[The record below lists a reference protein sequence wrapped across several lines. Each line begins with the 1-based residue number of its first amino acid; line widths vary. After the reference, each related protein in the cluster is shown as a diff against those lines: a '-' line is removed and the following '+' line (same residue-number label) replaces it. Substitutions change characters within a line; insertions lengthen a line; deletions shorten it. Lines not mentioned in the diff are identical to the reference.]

1 MARIGTIAVE
11 NSPEL
16 DTAVT
21 NSLFLSIIADP
32 QDLTR
37 QIAAQNTPKKVAARS
52 LRLIAATVNRIA
64 AEAGLE
70 ATW

>member
-1 MARIGTIAVE
+1 MARIGTIA

-16 DTAVT
+16 ATAAA
-21 NSLFLSIIADP
+21 NSLFLSIVADP
-32 QDLTR
+32 QDLAR
-37 QIAAQNTPKKVAARS
+37 QIAAQNTPKKASARS

-70 ATW
+70 IT